1 MLAQKRYSILIALG
15 VMVLLQMAC
24 GQTSPTAD
32 EKKIA
37 TTVANQVRATL
48 TAEAQKPAAATA
60 VAAAPSDTPEPTK
73 TPAPTATSSPTKT
86 PAPTATDTPTSLPTA
101 TPVPT
106 DTSAPAVTPTATETP
121 PAGDAPT
128 SDLIVN
134 APAMLGARVAEVEGV
149 LGKPLDVV
157 QIGRGSVEAIPEGGE
172 SRTYEIQKYL
182 LYVDYDKTGIA
193 KGVQLFSGLEKH
205 GYALSAWPVALRRV
219 GVDFITKPPDVSASI
234 AVAWTNVNGYAVR
247 VETDAIGG
255 KIWSVWVSLVSAN
268 PRPANTPDK
277 PAAIASSAS
286 NIRSGPGTSYP
297 IVGKASAG
305 QRYDILG
312 RNADSSW
319 WQISYGGKQGWI
331 AASVV
336 KASGPLT
343 QVAVAQNI
351 PTPPP
356 APTPPPVKP
365 TSPPA
370 KPPSLPLTRPDQEF
384 MVKNWGLRLYDV
396 KRAKS
401 VYFYGDARF
410 AQGTYLI
417 PLVEF
422 RNTSSGTA
430 TPLRTLNFYLQ
441 DTRGRTYKFDPF
453 DEAVLGAAWQ
463 FQAGHLYDDI
473 NPGLT
478 LGIALPFDVSPDLTD
493 VWLRVK
499 EDSKIVMYLGN
510 VSQLPESR

>member
-1 MLAQKRYSILIALG
+1 MLAQKRYPMMIALG
-15 VMVLLQMAC
+15 VTVLLQMAC
-24 GQTSPTAD
+24 GQTSRTTD
-32 EKKIA
+32 EKSIA
-37 TTVANQVRATL
+37 ATVASQVRATL
-48 TAEAQKPAAATA
+48 TAEAQKPAENTA
-60 VAAAPSDTPEPTK
+60 VAVAPSDTPEPTK
-73 TPAPTATSSPTKT
+73 TPAPTATSAPTDT
-86 PAPTATDTPTSLPTA
+86 PAPTATDTPTALPTA
-101 TPVPT
+101 TPLPT
-106 DTSAPAVTPTATETP
+106 DTAVPSATPTATETP
-121 PAGDAPT
+121 PADDAN
-128 SDLIVN
+128 DLIVN
-134 APAMLGARVAEVEGV
+134 APAILGARVAEVERI

-157 QIGRGSVEAIPEGGE
+157 QIGRGSVDAIPEGGE
-172 SRTYEIQKYL
+172 SRTYGIQKYL

-193 KGVQLFSGLEKH
+193 KGVQLFSGLEKN

-219 GVDFITKPPDVSASI
+219 GVDFVAKPPDLSAPI

-247 VETDAIGG
+247 AETDAVGG

-305 QRYDILG
+305 QRYDIVG

-319 WQISYGGKQGWI
+319 WQIAYGDKQGWI

-343 QVAVAQNI
+343 QVAVARNI

-356 APTPPPVKP
+356 PP
-365 TSPPA
+365 TSPPT
-370 KPPSLPLTRPDQEF
+370 KPTSLPLTPPDQEF
-384 MVKNWGLRLYDV
+384 TVKNWGLRLYDV

-422 RNTSSGTA
+422 RNAGSGTA
-430 TPLRTLNFYLQ
+430 TPLRSLNFYLQ
-441 DTRGRTYKFDPF
+441 DARGRTYKFDPF
-453 DEAVLGAAWQ
+453 DDAVLGAAWQ

-473 NPGLT
+473 NPGLK
-478 LGIALPFDVSPDLTD
+478 LGIALPFDVSPDLGD

-510 VSQLPESR
+510 VSQLPESK

>member
-1 MLAQKRYSILIALG
+1 MLSQKRYPIMIALG
-15 VMVLLQMAC
+15 MIVLFQMAC
-24 GQTSPTAD
+24 GQTSRTSD
-32 EKKIA
+32 EKSIA
-37 TTVANQVRATL
+37 ATVAKQVRATL
-48 TAEAQKPAAATA
+48 TAEAQRSAANTA
-60 VAAAPSDTPEPTK
+60 VAVTPSDTPKPTE
-73 TPAPTATSSPTKT
+73 TTAPTATSSPTET

-106 DTSAPAVTPTATETP
+106 DTSVPTVTPTATETP
-121 PAGDAPT
+121 PADDANANG
-128 SDLIVN
+128 LIVN
-134 APAMLGARVAEVEGV
+134 APAILGAKVAEVEGT
-149 LGKPLDVV
+149 LGKPLDIV
-157 QIGRGSVEAIPEGGE
+157 QIDRGSLPAIPDGGE
-172 SRTYEIQKYL
+172 SRTYEIQKYS

-219 GVDFITKPPDVSASI
+219 GVDFITKPPDVSALI

-255 KIWSVWVSLVSAN
+255 KIWGVWVSLVSSN

-277 PAAIASSAS
+277 PAAVASNAS

-297 IVGKASAG
+297 IVGKANAG

-319 WQISYGGKQGWI
+319 WQISYGDKRGWI

-336 KASGPLT
+336 KTSGPLA
-343 QVAVAQNI
+343 QVTVAQNI

-356 APTPPPVKP
+356 APT
-365 TSPPA
+365 SPPA
-370 KPPSLPLTRPDQEF
+370 KPTSLPLTRPEQEF

-401 VYFYGDARF
+401 VYHYGNARF

-417 PLVEF
+417 ALVEF
-422 RNTSSGTA
+422 RNTGAGTA
-430 TPLRTLNFYLQ
+430 TPVRSLNFYLQ
-441 DTRGRTYKFDPF
+441 DARGRTYKFDPF
-453 DEAVLGAAWQ
+453 DDAVLGAAWQ

-473 NPGLT
+473 NPGLK
-478 LGIALPFDVSPDLTD
+478 LGIALPFDVSPDLSD
-493 VWLRVK
+493 VWLRVR
-499 EDSKIVMYLGN
+499 EDSKIVIYLGN
-510 VSQLPESR
+510 VSQLPESK

>member
-48 TAEAQKPAAATA
+48 TAEAQTPADDTA
-60 VAAAPSDTPEPTK
+60 VAAAPSHTPKPR
-73 TPAPTATSSPTKT
+73 KT

-134 APAMLGARVAEVEGV
+134 APAILGARVAEVEGV
-149 LGKPLDVV
+149 LGKPLDIV

-219 GVDFITKPPDVSASI
+219 GVDFITKPPDQSALI

-255 KIWSVWVSLVSAN
+255 QILGTLVLFVSSN
-268 PRPANTPDK
+268 PRPAKTPCK
-277 PAAIASSAS
+277 PAELAS
-286 NIRSGPGTSYP
+286 NLRHIPSRRGPPYLSLFYTYHRP
-297 IVGKASAG
+297 
-305 QRYDILG
+305 
-312 RNADSSW
+312 
-319 WQISYGGKQGWI
+319 
-331 AASVV
+331 
-336 KASGPLT
+336 
-343 QVAVAQNI
+343 
-351 PTPPP
+351 PT
-356 APTPPPVKP
+356 
-365 TSPPA
+365 
-370 KPPSLPLTRPDQEF
+370 R
-384 MVKNWGLRLYDV
+384 
-396 KRAKS
+396 
-401 VYFYGDARF
+401 
-410 AQGTYLI
+410 I
-417 PLVEF
+417 
-422 RNTSSGTA
+422 
-430 TPLRTLNFYLQ
+430 
-441 DTRGRTYKFDPF
+441 
-453 DEAVLGAAWQ
+453 
-463 FQAGHLYDDI
+463 
-473 NPGLT
+473 
-478 LGIALPFDVSPDLTD
+478 
-493 VWLRVK
+493 
-499 EDSKIVMYLGN
+499 
-510 VSQLPESR
+510 